1 MIKNIN
7 VGDVVKLTNG
17 NIGVVEKKTDKELF
31 FNTFYDKHG
40 FRHDKL
46 HVEKLEDR
54 NIKYIVDNRRVLYM
68 YCDMQSKSSIY
79 KFIILFEQLTD
90 IKLMHKLHNIRFLRK
105 YIKNLNGI
113 R

>member
-31 FNTFYDKHG
+31 FNTFYDKYG
-40 FRHDKL
+40 FRHNKPYVIKIEDK
-46 HVEKLEDR
+46 

-79 KFIILFEQLTD
+79 KFIILFEQLTSID
-90 IKLMHKLHNIRFLRK
+90 VMHKLYNIKFLRN
-105 YIKNLNGI
+105 YIRKLNGI
-113 R
+113 K